1 MHRPHE
7 KSGLARIPLMI
18 PGAGAAGRTLD
29 VRSPYDDSLIAT
41 VETVDAQA
49 VEQAFAIAA
58 ALYQQKNTWLSIEA
72 RSAILTGAARIM
84 ADQADEL
91 AQLIAR
97 EGGKPLV
104 DARVEV
110 ARAVD
115 SVHLCVEAMR
125 VQAGRMIPMELNAA
139 SRGRLAFTQYE
150 PIGVALAFS
159 AFNHPLNLIVHQVGP
174 AIAAGC
180 PVIIKPAEATPLS
193 CLRFVKILRDAGLPA
208 GWCQPVV
215 ADDLELAGRMVSDE
229 RLGFFSF
236 IGSARVGWM
245 LRSRLAPGVRCAL
258 EHGGAAPVIVAE
270 DADPDV
276 VIPAL
281 AKGAFYHA
289 GQVCV
294 SVQRVFAH
302 ESIAR
307 KLAER
312 LAATAERLTVGD
324 PLDAG
329 TDVGPLIRRREVA
342 RVHAWVEEAGRAGGE
357 VLCGGEP
364 VGGGCHDGSCY
375 APTVLFDP
383 PDDAKVSRQEVFGP
397 VACVYS
403 CAGVKEA
410 VERANALPFAFQ
422 AAVFTASLD
431 AALAASRALDAAAV
445 MINDHTAFRVDW
457 MPFAGHKVSG
467 LGAGGIGYAMRE
479 MQSEKLIVIHSG
491 DEL

>member
-1 MHRPHE
+1 MPD
-7 KSGLARIPLMI
+7 LMPLMI
-18 PGAGAAGRTLD
+18 PDATAAERVLE
-29 VRSPYDDSLIAT
+29 VRSPYDGSLIAE
-41 VETVDAQA
+41 VETADAEA
-49 VEQAFAIAA
+49 VEQAFTTAA
-58 ALYQQKNTWLSIEA
+58 DLYQQRDAWLPIETRSSI
-72 RSAILTGAARIM
+72 LNKAARIM
-84 ADQADEL
+84 ADDADDL

-104 DARVEV
+104 DAQVEV

-115 SVHLCVEAMR
+115 GVHLCVEAMR
-125 VQAGRMIPMELNAA
+125 TQAGRMIPMGLNKA
-139 SRGRLAFTQYE
+139 SRNRLAFTQYE

-174 AIAAGC
+174 ALAAGC
-180 PVIIKPAEATPLS
+180 PVIVKPAEATPLS
-193 CLRFVKILRDAGLPA
+193 CLRFVKILRDAGLPE

-245 LRSRLAPGVRCAL
+245 LRSKLAPGVRCAL
-258 EHGGAAPVIVAE
+258 EHGGAAPVIVTE

-276 VIPAL
+276 VVPSL
-281 AKGAFYHA
+281 AKGGFYHA

-302 ESIAR
+302 ASIAR

-312 LAATAERLTVGD
+312 LGATAEGLTVGD

-329 TDVGPLIRRREVA
+329 TDVGPLIRQREVA
-342 RVHAWVEEAGRAGGE
+342 RVHAWVEEARQAGGE

-364 VGGGCHDGSCY
+364 VTGGCHNGSCY

-383 PDDAKVSRQEVFGP
+383 PDDVKVSRQEVFGP
-397 VACVYS
+397 VVCVYP
-403 CAGVKEA
+403 CGDVEEA
-410 VERANALPFAFQ
+410 VRRANALPFAFQ
-422 AAVFTASLD
+422 AAIFTASLD
-431 AALAASRALDAAAV
+431 TALAASRTLDAAAV

-467 LGAGGIGYAMRE
+467 LGTGGIGYAMHE
-479 MQSEKLIVIHSG
+479 MQSEKLIVIHSRG
-491 DEL
+491 EL

>member
-1 MHRPHE
+1 MPD
-7 KSGLARIPLMI
+7 LARIPLMI
-18 PGAGAAGRTLD
+18 PGATTAGQALD
-29 VRSPYDDSLIAT
+29 VRSPYDGSLIAT
-41 VETVDAQA
+41 VEAADAQA
-49 VEQAFAIAA
+49 VKQAFDTAA
-58 ALYQQKNTWLSIEA
+58 ALYQQKNTWLSIEV

-115 SVHLCVEAMR
+115 GVHLCVEAMR
-125 VQAGRMIPMELNAA
+125 TQAGRMIPMNLNTA

-150 PIGVALAFS
+150 PIGVVLAFS

-215 ADDLELAGRMVSDE
+215 TDDLELAERMVSDE

-245 LRSRLAPGVRCAL
+245 LRSKLSPGVRCAL
-258 EHGGAAPVIVAE
+258 EHGGAAPVIVTE

-302 ESIAR
+302 ASIAR

-312 LAATAERLTVGD
+312 LAATAGRLTVGD
-324 PLDAG
+324 PLDVG
-329 TDVGPLIRRREVA
+329 TDVGPLIRQREVA
-342 RVHAWVEEAGRAGGE
+342 RVHAWVEEASQAGGE

-364 VGGGCHDGSCY
+364 VGGRCHDGSCY

-383 PDDAKVSRQEVFGP
+383 PDDVKMSRQEVFGP
-397 VACVYS
+397 VACVYP

-431 AALAASRALDAAAV
+431 TALAASRALDAAAV
-445 MINDHTAFRVDW
+445 MVNDHSAFRVDW

-467 LGAGGIGYAMRE
+467 LGTGGIGYAMRE

-491 DEL
+491 GEL